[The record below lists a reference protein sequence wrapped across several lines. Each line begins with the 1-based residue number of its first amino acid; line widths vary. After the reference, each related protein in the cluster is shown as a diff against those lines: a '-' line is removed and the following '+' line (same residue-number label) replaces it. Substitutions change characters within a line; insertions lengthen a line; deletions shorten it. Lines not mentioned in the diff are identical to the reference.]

1 MEQLV
6 RSVSFFSF
14 SRIKIGKGKTKFDA
28 LNNLLQIAIGVISA
42 LPSKTMQNYNW
53 FVNAANK
60 MARNQFEDEFTV
72 LVLSS
77 ASMQIFKSNTLAS
90 FRNFVND
97 AIQLSGDWKVALN
110 EIIFPT
116 KIENVVK
123 GEFIAFSL
131 KEYEEANEKGCR
143 TILLRFSCVSGP
155 ETHAKCNKII
165 LQPFS

>member
-1 MEQLV
+1 
-6 RSVSFFSF
+6 
-14 SRIKIGKGKTKFDA
+14 
-28 LNNLLQIAIGVISA
+28 
-42 LPSKTMQNYNW
+42 MQNYNW

-72 LVLSS
+72 HVISS

-90 FRNFVND
+90 FRCFFND
-97 AIQLSGDWKVALN
+97 EIQLSGDWKVALN

-131 KEYEEANEKGCR
+131 KKYEEATKRAAE
-143 TILLRFSCVSGP
+143 
-155 ETHAKCNKII
+155 
-165 LQPFS
+165 